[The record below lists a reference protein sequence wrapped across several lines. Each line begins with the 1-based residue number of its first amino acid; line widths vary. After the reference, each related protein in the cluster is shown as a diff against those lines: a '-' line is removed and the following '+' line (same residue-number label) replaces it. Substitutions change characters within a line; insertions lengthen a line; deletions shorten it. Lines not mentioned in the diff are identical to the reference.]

1 MIFIILIFVIIFL
14 MESDRKFSKI
24 RNFRRYYTEMFPLP
38 ILGIY
43 NSIIRLS
50 YPKHK
55 HVFNPKLFK
64 SDKILKKNFDIIQE
78 ECLNVYH
85 KKKNNLMNFTDLNK
99 IIFYTDK
106 NNDKWKAFPIK
117 FYGEINESAK
127 KLCPNLCKIISKCD
141 DIHVAIISI
150 LEPGKHITPH
160 KGPCSIILR
169 YQLGIKIPSDKEK
182 CWIKVNNVKYN
193 WKEGESIIFDD
204 TYIHEVLNDTNEP
217 RIVLLMDIERPVNLF
232 FRSITK
238 QLIKY
243 SKFTKFIKKTN
254 DNIENNNAKLIKI

>member
-1 MIFIILIFVIIFL
+1 MIIIILIFVIIYL
-14 MESDRKFSKI
+14 MESDRKFSKV

-50 YPKHK
+50 YPEHK
-55 HVFNPKLFK
+55 HVFNPNLFN
-64 SDKILKKNFDIIQE
+64 SDKILKKNFKIIQK
-78 ECLNVYH
+78 ECLNVYNY
-85 KKKNNLMNFTDLNK
+85 KNNLMNFADINK
-99 IIFYTDK
+99 IIFYTDN

-117 FYGEINESAK
+117 FYGEINETAK
-127 KLCPNLCKIISKCD
+127 KLCPNLCNILNKCN

-160 KGPCSIILR
+160 KGPCSVILR
-169 YQLGIKIPSDKEK
+169 YQLAIHIPKDKNN
-182 CWIKVNNVKYN
+182 CWIKINNQKYF

-217 RIVLLMDIERPVNLF
+217 RIVLLMDIERPVNSFLKK
-232 FRSITK
+232 ITK
-238 QLIKY
+238 KFVKY
-243 SKFTKFIKKTN
+243 SKLTKFIKNTN
-254 DNIENNNAKLIKI
+254 DNIEKNNCKLIK